1 MAKALNVIEQS
12 IQSLAENTRNIKAQ
26 IAELSVDCLDHLHE
40 HGQVAICNKLMLA
53 LDTNNLKMVKAFFSE
68 FSGFAMRK
76 DEGLTK
82 KHQAERNKD
91 GTIKS
96 DRYADAKVAYTEFRA
111 AGHNIWQW
119 WSAVQKEEKPEAKP
133 LDLAKVA
140 TTVARFAE
148 KAKKENVRPVALLN
162 AMLNGAGFTQDEV
175 MDMLAELAAK

>member
-40 HGQVAICNKLMLA
+40 HGQMAICNKLLLA
-53 LDTNNLKMVKAFFSE
+53 LDANNMKMVKAFFAE

-82 KHQAERNKD
+82 KYQVERNKE
-91 GTIKS
+91 GTVER
-96 DRYADAKVAYTEFRA
+96 DRHGDAKISYAEFRA

-119 WSAVQKEEKPEAKP
+119 WAANKEEKPEAKP

-175 MDMLAELAAK
+175 MNMLAELAAK

>member
-1 MAKALNVIEQS
+1 MAKALNIIEAS
-12 IQSLAENTRNIKAQ
+12 IQVLADNTRNIKAQ
-26 IAELSVDCLDHLHE
+26 ISELSVDCLDHLHE
-40 HGQVAICNKLMLA
+40 HGQVAICNKLLLA
-53 LDTNNLKMVKAFFSE
+53 LDSNNLKMVKAFFAE

-82 KHQAERNKD
+82 KHQPEHNKNK
-91 GTIKS
+91 TIKS

-133 LDLAKVA
+133 LDLAKLA
-140 TTVARFAE
+140 TTVARYAE
-148 KAKKENVRPVALLN
+148 KAKKENVRPVALFN

-175 MDMLAELAAK
+175 MDMLAELATK